1 MKKPVSKLLLSL
13 LTVSLVA
20 CSSPSSSSKPN
31 AGSVEGV
38 TDSNASYIYQS
49 DPESL
54 DYVTSQFHP
63 DSLVTTNLVDTL
75 YENDRLGNLTPALAE
90 SHQVS
95 EDGKTYTF
103 KLRKGVKWV
112 TSTGEEYAETK
123 AQDFVTALQHAAD
136 FKSDT
141 LWLVEDLI
149 VNLDKYSKGEVKFD
163 EVGVKATDDYT
174 LVYTLKNPAPYF
186 LSMTTYGIL
195 QPINKEFLESK
206 GAGCK
211 LGSPKADDCQF
222 GTVTPDSVLYNG
234 IFVLESFESKS
245 KIGFKKNASYW
256 DKDNVHFDSV
266 SWIYVDGKDPYAV
279 IKGFERG
286 TYVASSLSPTWKD
299 FKNYQEKY
307 KDNYIVTEPNASV
320 FGVNLNY
327 NRVAHELT
335 KKNAEQLA
343 ATEVAKHNKHFRLAL
358 QHAID
363 RVSYNSISSPA
374 DVAKDMLVNLNTFD
388 EVVLDSKGNSYEKLV
403 SEAYSKMTGKE
414 ISLAYGQ
421 DPFLNKDAALA
432 EIELAKKDGIKFP
445 VTLDLP
451 VISDGSEVYLN
462 RGRSFKESVEKNT
475 DGQILIELQNITKDQ
490 ANQMLFRE
498 QDATKK
504 DYDIN
509 NFVGWTP
516 DYADPKSASDT
527 FSVKGGSSLRSIGL
541 VELGK
546 DPKND
551 EVLNKIGLVKYTEMI
566 EKADAEYTD
575 LDKRYQLYAEAE
587 AFLLSEGL
595 YMPFSMDLRGYQ
607 VTKMVPKSGCYGLVG
622 TAHEKWKFRA
632 AQNDMVTK
640 AQYAEAYQKW
650 TSEKAASA
658 NK

>member
-20 CSSPSSSSKPN
+20 CSSPSSGTKSN
-31 AGSVEGV
+31 AGSVEGA
-38 TDSNASYIYQS
+38 TSSNSSYIYQT
-49 DPESL
+49 DPETL
-54 DYVTSQFHP
+54 DYLVTQFHP
-63 DSLVTTNLVDTL
+63 DAEVTTNLVDTL
-75 YENDRLGNLTPALAE
+75 MENDRLGNLTPALAE
-90 SHQVS
+90 SYQVS

-141 LWLVEDLI
+141 IWLVEDLI
-149 VNLDKYSKGEVKFD
+149 VNMNKYVKGEVKFE

-174 LVYTLKNPAPYF
+174 LVYTLNNPAPYF

-211 LGSPKADDCQF
+211 LGAPKPDDCQF
-222 GTVTPDSVLYNG
+222 GTVTPDSILYNG
-234 IFVLESFESKS
+234 IFILDSFEAKS
-245 KIGFKKNASYW
+245 KISYRKNASYW
-256 DKDNVHFDSV
+256 DKDNVHFDTLSL
-266 SWIYVDGKDPYAV
+266 IYTDGKDPYSV

-286 TYVASSLSPTWKD
+286 TYIAASLSPVWKN
-299 FKNYQEKY
+299 FKDYQEKY
-307 KDNYIVTEPNASV
+307 KDNYIATEPNATV
-320 FGVNLNY
+320 FGTNLNY
-327 NRVAHELT
+327 NRVAHNLT

-343 ATEVAKHNKHFRLAL
+343 ATEAAKHNKHFRLAL

-363 RVSYNSISSPA
+363 RVAYNSISSPA

-388 EVVLDSKGNSYEKLV
+388 EVVFDSKGNSYEKLV
-403 SEAYSKMTGKE
+403 SAAYSKLTGKE

-421 DPFLNKDAALA
+421 DPFLSKEAALA
-432 EIELAKKDGIKFP
+432 EIELAKKDGVKFP

-475 DGQILIELQNITKDQ
+475 DGQILIEIQNITKDQ

-498 QDATKK
+498 QDPTKK

-541 VELGK
+541 QDLGK
-546 DPKND
+546 DAKND
-551 EVLNKIGLVKYTEMI
+551 EILNKIGLVKYTELI
-566 EKADAEYTD
+566 EKADAEYKD

-595 YMPFSMDLRGYQ
+595 YMPFQMQLRGYL
-607 VTKMVPKSGCYGLVG
+607 VTKIIPKSGCYGLVG
-622 TAHEKWKFRA
+622 NAYEKWKFKA
-632 AQNDMVTK
+632 VQNDIVTK
-640 AQYAEAYQKW
+640 SQYAEAYQKW
-650 TSEKAASA
+650 TSEKAASD
-658 NK
+658 K

>member
-20 CSSPSSSSKPN
+20 CSSPSSGSKQG
-31 AGSVEGV
+31 AGSLEGLQDV
-38 TDSNASYIYQS
+38 NGTYIYAS
-49 DPESL
+49 EPETF
-54 DYVTSQFHP
+54 DYVVTNFAP
-63 DSLVTTNLVDTL
+63 DSDVTTNLVDTL
-75 YENDRLGNLTPALAE
+75 LENDRLGNLVPSLAE
-90 SHQVS
+90 SYQVS

-136 FKSDT
+136 FKSHA

-149 VNLDKYSKGEVKFD
+149 VNMDKYVKGEVKFE
-163 EVGVKATDDYT
+163 EVGVKAKDDYT

-186 LSMTTYGIL
+186 LSMTTYNIL
-195 QPINKEFLESK
+195 QPVNKEFLESK

-211 LGSPKADDCQF
+211 LGSPKPDDCKF
-222 GTVTPDSVLYNG
+222 AVLSPDSLLYNG
-234 IFVLESFESKS
+234 IFVLDSYEAKS
-245 KIGFKKNASYW
+245 KIAYKKNASYW
-256 DKDNVHFDSV
+256 DKDNVHFNTLTL
-266 SWIYVDGKDPYAV
+266 IYTDGKDPYST

-286 TYVASSLSPTWKD
+286 TYFQSSLSPVWKD

-307 KDNYIVTEPNASV
+307 KDNYIATEPNASV

-327 NRVAHELT
+327 NRVAHKLT

-363 RVSYNSISSPA
+363 RVAYTSITSPK

-388 EVVLDSKGNSYEKLV
+388 EVVFDTKGNSYEKLV
-403 SEAYSKMTGKE
+403 SAAYSKMTGKE

-432 EIELAKKDGIKFP
+432 EIELAKKDGVKFP

-475 DGQILIELQNITKDQ
+475 NGQILVEIQNITRDQ

-509 NFVGWTP
+509 NFIGWTP

-527 FSVKGGSSLRSIGL
+527 FSVKGGSALRSIGL
-541 VELGK
+541 QDLGK

-551 EVLNKIGLVKYTEMI
+551 EIMKKLGLVKYTEMI
-566 EKADAEYTD
+566 EKADAEYKD

-595 YMPFSMDLRGYQ
+595 YMPFAMDLRGYV
-607 VTKMVPKSGCYGLVG
+607 VTKTVPKSGCYGLVG
-622 TAHEKWKFRA
+622 TAHAKMKYRSL
-632 AQNDMVTK
+632 QNDMVTK
-640 AQYAEAYQKW
+640 TQYAEAYQKW
-650 TSEKAASA
+650 TSEKAASI
-658 NK
+658 KK